1 MTGRIILDPIGR
13 RQVSR
18 DPYNYS
24 ARKSIHPL
32 SWEDFHGLCKALA
45 VAAAGFRPEIVLPIG
60 RGGYYSGT
68 LLAHLLQAEIYPIR
82 LSRRVNHA
90 VTYKSP
96 KWIIEPPAVV
106 AGRNVLIVDEVCSSG
121 ETISMAKDKIA
132 ELGASGTKSAVLY
145 AHTWSTDIPDYIGL
159 ITDALVLNPW
169 DREILRD
176 GTFRFNP
183 EYVDALA
190 HQGLKAE
197 THMLIP
203 ATEIR
208 LAKS

>member
-60 RGGYYSGT
+60 RGGY
-68 LLAHLLQAEIYPIR
+68 PIR
-82 LSRRVNHA
+82 LSRRVNDA